1 MKLFSDYHMH
11 PQAHKLQPYS
21 QELLQPWADRARL
34 RGITDFAI
42 TDHDRYHE
50 AVDFDQIDIFRDRNP
65 DLNIRA
71 GIELDNDPKSCV
83 QGRAWVDRHW
93 DRLDFVLGS
102 VHYIGNWPFDHADH
116 TAEFGKRNIDEVYEQ
131 YIAELDR
138 MIVLGHVDS
147 MAHLDLI
154 KIFKFFP
161 TVPLVELFTPVLEK
175 IAHAGLAMEISTAG
189 WRKPIGIQYPD
200 EAIVRKALELGIP
213 ITIASDAH
221 AYTEMSKDYEKLAE
235 FLKLVGVRE
244 IAIFEKHKPTLVSIV

>member
-34 RGITDFAI
+34 RGVSDFAL

-50 AVDFDQIDIFRDRNP
+50 AVCFDEIERFRERNP
-65 DLNIRA
+65 DLKIRS
-71 GIELDNDPKSCV
+71 GIELDNDPKSSAA
-83 QGRAWVDRHW
+83 GRAWVARHW

-102 VHYIGNWPFDHADH
+102 VHYIGDWMFDSAAQVDGYK
-116 TAEFGKRNIDEVYEQ
+116 TRNIDEVYEQ
-131 YIAELDR
+131 YTAELDR
-138 MIVLGHVDS
+138 MIVLGHIDS
-147 MAHLDLI
+147 LSHLDLI
-154 KIFKFFP
+154 KIFKYFP
-161 TVPLVELFTPVLEK
+161 TSPLVDVFTPILEK

-189 WRKPIGIQYPD
+189 WRKPVGIQYPD

-221 AYTEMSKDYEKLAE
+221 APAELSKDYEKLAD
-235 FLKLVGVRE
+235 FLQLTGVKE
-244 IAIFEKHKPTLVSIV
+244 VAVFEKHKATLVSIM